1 MQQLKFTINHH
12 IFSKALSDVGK
23 AVTQKSLIPIFSGI
37 KIIAEDDGITLIG
50 TNTDIIIEKF
60 ISISEVDNNG
70 LHIKQTGSA
79 VVSAKSFT
87 ELIRKLPE
95 PIQVEAINHQT
106 IKIKSG
112 DIFTQFNGFPA
123 EEYPTLPVIDQS
135 NTIHMDAED
144 LIDAI
149 KQTVFAT
156 AKNETR
162 PVLTGIHFTF
172 SSNKF
177 MAVATDS
184 QRLASI
190 VKEINTTGETSFIV
204 PSSSLNE
211 LVKQIS
217 DYSGAVEIHSADGYI
232 LFKTEKVSL
241 YSRLISGTYPNTS
254 KLIPT
259 EQSTTLFLDR
269 ESLVKGIDRA
279 CLFAG
284 EWKNNNITLTI
295 QDNKLCISSGSSEI
309 GSIQE
314 LQKIKDI
321 DGDFDLKI
329 SIDGYFLMDA
339 IKMIKDE
346 DIKMKF
352 NGTMR
357 PIVIESTRGKS
368 SYLHLISPVR
378 SY

>member
-1 MQQLKFTINHH
+1 MKFTINQHVL
-12 IFSKALSDVGK
+12 SKALSEVGK
-23 AVTQKSLIPIFSGI
+23 VVTQKSLIPILSGI

-50 TNTDIIIEKF
+50 TNADIIIERF
-60 ISISEVDNNG
+60 IPISEARNNEINI
-70 LHIKQTGSA
+70 HQTGSA

-95 PIQVEAINHQT
+95 SIQLEAINHQN
-106 IKIKSG
+106 IQIKSG
-112 DIFTQFNGFPA
+112 DIFTQFNGFSA

-135 NTIHMDAED
+135 NTIHIDAED
-144 LIDAI
+144 LKNAI

-162 PVLTGIHFTF
+162 PVLTGTHFTF
-172 SSNKF
+172 SGNKF
-177 MAVATDS
+177 MVVATDS

-190 VKEINTTGETSFIV
+190 VKDVNTKGETTFIV
-204 PSSSLNE
+204 PSSSANE

-217 DYSGAVEIHSADGYI
+217 DYSGVVELHSAEGYI
-232 LFKTEKVSL
+232 LFKTDKLSL

-259 EQSTTLFLDR
+259 EQSTTLFLNR

-295 QDNKLCISSGSSEI
+295 QDNKLCISSGSSEM

-314 LQKIKDI
+314 LQEIKDM
-321 DGDFDLKI
+321 DGDSDLKI

-339 IKMIKDE
+339 IKTIKDE
-346 DIKMKF
+346 EIKIKF

-357 PIVIESTRGKS
+357 PIVIESTHGKS
-368 SYLHLISPVR
+368 PYLHLISPVR